1 MRKNHHVNNPSDVL
15 KSQPTNS
22 SGSKKRKRSK
32 ISFPNKNRKLGL
44 NYEVP
49 SDLESAEERK
59 KRESRLRS
67 KISYQLKTLNI
78 PENEIPNP
86 PPLSNDSHFNKVMDC
101 IRKFE
106 LEQISLFINLCS
118 ICK

>member
-1 MRKNHHVNNPSDVL
+1 MF
-15 KSQPTNS
+15 S
-22 SGSKKRKRSK
+22 SIEQRLHTSFDIFIPIRRSLQIEQK
-32 ISFPNKNRKLGL
+32 F
-44 NYEVP
+44 
-49 SDLESAEERK
+49 

-106 LEQISLFINLCS
+106 LEQISLHNDHSSQYHHDLANGH
-118 ICK
+118 